1 MIRAGKQIA
10 ASALLLIVFCFVC
23 RLTFFRDY
31 NAYVLLNPVQETE
44 FRRDGVYVTIEQP
57 GIVSSRSSATATS
70 ECPSTPNS
78 EAGQISISQRIQA
91 KGKPS
96 VR

>member
-57 GIVSSRSSATATS
+57 GIVSSREPVIRNGYLRVPIHA
-70 ECPSTPNS
+70 E
-78 EAGQISISQRIQA
+78 Q
-91 KGKPS
+91 
-96 VR
+96 